1 MVDSGIGRTELPRL
15 GQRRSEAGALAEP
28 KHRDVREPGA
38 VLALVHPEPFQA
50 PMQIFGE
57 CRPRPVLVAE
67 DEHADAARFP
77 IADGLEAHRASVL
90 GCVACSAEDGLEL
103 GNGPVPKEG
112 KGDVKVLPDDHP
124 SRKLLGL
131 PLAQAVERV
140 VGEPQGAEEP
150 GTFTAFNASGE
161 FHSRSSRLCARS
173 RHTRWSAVTAAR
185 RRIDP
190 RSPGNW
196 NSKARP
202 PSGPSAWR

>member
-1 MVDSGIGRTELPRL
+1 MVNSGIGRTELPEH
-15 GQRRSEAGALAEP
+15 GQRRSEAGTLAEP

-38 VLALVHPEPFQA
+38 VLALVHAEPFQA

-57 CRPRPVLVAE
+57 CHPGPVLVAE
-67 DEHADAARFP
+67 GEHADAARFP
-77 IADGLEAHRASVL
+77 VTDGLEAHRAGVP
-90 GCVACSAEDGLEL
+90 GCVARGAEDRLEL
-103 GNGPVPKEG
+103 GNWPVPKEG
-112 KGDVKVLPDDHP
+112 KGDVKVLSDDHP

-140 VGEPQGAEEP
+140 VGKPQGAEEP
-150 GTFTAFNASGE
+150 DTFTAFNASGE

-173 RHTRWSAVTAAR
+173 RRTRWSAVTAAR